1 MHRKNKSRCVTCKS
15 MKFSQK
21 NFRSNVTHKTYNL
34 IFANEDLMDC
44 GSENIIYLITC
55 TRCSIQYVGETVNE
69 LRFRMNAHRQ
79 SIRDHKET
87 LVAMHF
93 NGACSLE
100 HLSVQP
106 IEIISG
112 NGRGERPIKQRKL
125 REAFWMK
132 ELRTVY
138 PYGLN
143 IVAMDKTGLT
153 KMTMILHPRY
163 VIKPK

>member
-1 MHRKNKSRCVTCKS
+1 MN
-15 MKFSQK
+15 
-21 NFRSNVTHKTYNL
+21 
-34 IFANEDLMDC
+34 A
-44 GSENIIYLITC
+44 
-55 TRCSIQYVGETVNE
+55 

-112 NGRGERPIKQRKL
+112 NGRDERPTKQRKL
-125 REAFWMK
+125 REAFWIK

-143 IVAMDKTGLT
+143 DRCNGQDRFSRNDDDIASKIFM
-153 KMTMILHPRY
+153 
-163 VIKPK
+163 